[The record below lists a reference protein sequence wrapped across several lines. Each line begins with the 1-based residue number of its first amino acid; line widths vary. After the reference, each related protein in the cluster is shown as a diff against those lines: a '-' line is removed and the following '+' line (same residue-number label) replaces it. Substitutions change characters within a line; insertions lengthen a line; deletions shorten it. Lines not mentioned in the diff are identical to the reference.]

1 MHARSRQTNRLSQG
15 SEEEMWSTGKARAR
29 HGLFRCDAFGAAHI
43 TERPI
48 LRRPSIQYA
57 KVVLRFISPARMPS
71 RLTSS
76 RFARYARIVAF
87 CEVPIHIAQQ
97 CGPFDTY
104 RRVSVRLVWRFVD
117 A

>member
-1 MHARSRQTNRLSQG
+1 MPDACLITPDK
-15 SEEEMWSTGKARAR
+15 EAEPGKRRRNLDRRAR
-29 HGLFRCDAFGAAHI
+29 LEDGTVSSAA
-43 TERPI
+43 TPSERPI
-48 LRRPSIQYA
+48 FRRPSIQYA
-57 KVVLRFISPARMPS
+57 KVVLRFISPARTPS

-97 CGPFDTY
+97 CGSFNTY

>member
-1 MHARSRQTNRLSQG
+1 MSDACSITPDEQV
-15 SEEEMWSTGKARAR
+15 EPGKAKKKFGRQAR
-29 HGLFRCDAFGAAHI
+29 LEDGTVSSAA
-43 TERPI
+43 TPSEPP
-48 LRRPSIQYA
+48 RPSIQYA

-97 CGPFDTY
+97 CGPFNTY

>member
-15 SEEEMWSTGKARAR
+15 SEEEMWSTGKARGR
-29 HGLFRCDAFGAAHI
+29 HGLFRCDTFGAAHI
-43 TERPI
+43 MPPLDPVRESGI
-48 LRRPSIQYA
+48 A
-57 KVVLRFISPARMPS
+57 FHFPARMPS
-71 RLTSS
+71 RLKSS